1 MFQKDDSRYRIQ
13 QYEPRF
19 QDFFDLMPHHIREIL
34 LVSSLYDSFILEEDG
49 QLGENLYAD
58 YFDLQLSY
66 APRITRVSTGEQ
78 ALQEVKDRKFDLVIS
93 MLRLSDMDVFT
104 VAKKI
109 KKIDKDLPVV
119 LLAYQS
125 DIMAHAA
132 DPVAHPE
139 IDRTF
144 IWSGDTKIL
153 LAITKLFEDK
163 KNVAHDIEYGDVRVI
178 IIVENSRRYYSLFL
192 PIIYTE
198 IMKQTQ
204 ALIAEGLNEMHRQLR
219 RRARPKILLAETYEE
234 AFGLYQKYQNN
245 VLGIIS
251 DISYYHHGRMDPDA
265 GFKLAQK
272 IRASDPE
279 LPLLLMSTQTQNA
292 QKAEKSHVSFLNKN
306 SNSLLLELR
315 HFIKGQLGFG
325 DFIFRVPNGKEIG
338 RAKNLKELEN
348 LLATVPDDSIAYHA
362 SRNHF
367 SNWLMART
375 EFALA
380 QKLRPKKIS
389 DFENIQQV
397 RQHLIESISQL
408 RKSKQRGVIVEF
420 SRSRFDQ
427 ESAFVKF
434 SSGSLGGKARGIAFI
449 RALLDKSPTRKNFPD
464 IEIKVPRTDVIGTD
478 FFDEFLDV
486 NNLRQLA
493 IESDNDDDI
502 ARAFL
507 KKKLP
512 KTLMEN
518 LKFYLQHVNYP
529 LAIRSSSLLED
540 SQFQPFAG
548 LYSTYMIPNNDPDIK
563 VRLQQLSD
571 AVKLVYASTFYQ
583 SPKAYIKS
591 LSRSIEEEKMA
602 VIIQQVVG
610 KRHADLFYPNFS
622 GVAQSYN
629 FYPISY
635 QKPDDGV
642 AMVALGLGKII
653 VDAGKALRFCP
664 RYPNVLPQFSTP
676 EEILENSQR
685 EFFALNLGQSNLAL
699 TRDENSTL
707 TLENLDTAEKQGTLS
722 PIGGVY
728 SVNNN
733 IIYDGI
739 YEQGPRVITFSHIL
753 KSDLF
758 PLASI
763 LNDLLEIGRL
773 GMGCAVQIEFAVN
786 FRQRAEEKDEFYFLQ
801 IRPMVHGYE
810 ESDVKVD
817 NIPRER
823 IMCATSNALGNGVT
837 SNISD
842 IIYVK
847 PENFSAMNTV
857 KMKLEINK
865 INSLLVEQG
874 RNYILIGPGRWGS
887 SDHFL
892 GIPVAWEN
900 ISNVKLL
907 VETDLDGFKV
917 EPSQGTHF
925 FQNIT
930 SFYIGY
936 FNVRQF
942 RKDSFI
948 DWNWLDSLPAENETD
963 FVRHI
968 RLDAPMEI
976 RIDGRSRKGV
986 ILKPEK
992 K

>member
-1 MFQKDDSRYRIQ
+1 MTEIKNNRYRIQ
-13 QYEPRF
+13 RYEPRF
-19 QDFFDLMPHHIREIL
+19 HDFFDLMPHHIREIL

-66 APRITRVSTGEQ
+66 APRITRVSTGVQ
-78 ALQEVKDRKFDLVIS
+78 ALRAVKERKFDLVIS

-109 KKIDKDLPVV
+109 KKIDKELPVV
-119 LLAYQS
+119 LLAYES
-125 DIMAHAA
+125 DITAHEI
-132 DPVAHPE
+132 DPIKHPE

-144 IWSGDTKIL
+144 FWFGDTKIL

-163 KNVAHDIEYGDVRVI
+163 KNAAHDIEFGDVRVI

-234 AFGLYQKYQNN
+234 AIYLYEQFTDN

-251 DISYYHHGRMDPDA
+251 DISYERGGEIDHEA

-272 IRASDPE
+272 IRATDPE
-279 LPLLLMSTQTQNA
+279 LPLLLMSSQTQNEK
-292 QKAEKSHVSFLNKN
+292 KAKEMGVSFLNKN
-306 SNSLLLELR
+306 SSSLLLDLR
-315 HFIKGQLGFG
+315 HFIKDQLGFG
-325 DFIFRVPNGKEIG
+325 DFVFRLPNGKEIA
-338 RAKNLKELEN
+338 RAKDLKELERV
-348 LLATVPDDSIAYHA
+348 LETIPDKSIAYHA

-375 EFALA
+375 EFTLA
-380 QKLRPKKIS
+380 KKLRPKKIS
-389 DFENIQQV
+389 DFEDIQQV
-397 RQHLIESISQL
+397 RKHLMDSINQL

-420 SRSRFDQ
+420 SRDRFDPD
-427 ESAFVKF
+427 SAFVKF

-449 RALLDKSPTRKNFPD
+449 RALLENSPIHTNFPN
-464 IEIKVPRTDVIGTD
+464 IEIRVPRTEVIGTD
-478 FFDEFLDV
+478 FFDEFLDQ
-486 NNLRQLA
+486 NNLRQFA
-493 IESDNDDDI
+493 IDSSDDDSI
-502 ARAFL
+502 AQTFL

-512 KTLMEN
+512 KKLVED

-529 LAIRSSSLLED
+529 LAVRSSSLLED

-548 LYSTYMIPNNDPDIK
+548 LYSTYMLPNNHPDIK
-563 VRLQQLSD
+563 IRLQQLSD
-571 AVKLVYASTFYQ
+571 AIKLVYASTFYQ

-591 LSRSIEEEKMA
+591 LSRSIEEEKMG

-610 KRHADLFYPNFS
+610 RQHGDLFYPNFS

-635 QKPDDGV
+635 QKPEDGI

-653 VDAGKALRFCP
+653 VDGGKALRFCP

-685 EFFALNLGQSNLAL
+685 EFFALDLNKSDLRLTGDESATLAF
-699 TRDENSTL
+699 EG
-707 TLENLDTAEKQGTLS
+707 LETAEKQGTLNQ
-722 PIGGVY
+722 IGGVY
-728 SVNNN
+728 SINNN
-733 IIYDGI
+733 VIYDGI

-753 KSDLF
+753 KSGLF
-758 PLASI
+758 PLAPI

-786 FRQRAEEKDEFYFLQ
+786 FKQRPGEKDEFYFLQ
-801 IRPMVHGYE
+801 IRPMIHGYE
-810 ESDVKVD
+810 EAEVKID
-817 NIPRER
+817 NVSRER
-823 IMCATSNALGNGVT
+823 IICTTSNALGNGVT
-837 SNISD
+837 KNISD
-842 IIYVK
+842 IIYIK
-847 PENFSAMNTV
+847 PDKFSAMHTV
-857 KMKLEINK
+857 EMKSDINK
-865 INSLLVEQG
+865 INNILVEEG
-874 RNYILIGPGRWGS
+874 RNYILVGPGRWGS

-892 GIPVAWEN
+892 GIPVDWEN

-925 FQNIT
+925 FHNLT

-942 RKDSFI
+942 REEDFI
-948 DWNWLDSLPAENETD
+948 DWEWLDNLPAENETE
-963 FVRHI
+963 FVRHV
-968 RLDAPMEI
+968 RLDQPLEI

-986 ILKPEK
+986 ILKSES
-992 K
+992 

>member
-1 MFQKDDSRYRIQ
+1 MNKTTQNRYRIHK
-13 QYEPRF
+13 YEPRF

-49 QLGENLYAD
+49 QLGENLFAD

-78 ALQEVKDRKFDLVIS
+78 ALQAVKERKFDLVIS

-119 LLAYQS
+119 LLAYET
-125 DIMAHAA
+125 DITAHNI
-132 DPVAHPE
+132 DPIDHPE

-144 IWSGDTKIL
+144 IWTGDTKIL

-178 IIVENSRRYYSLFL
+178 IVVENSRRYYSLFL

-204 ALIAEGLNEMHRQLR
+204 SLIAEGLNEMHRQLR

-234 AFGLYQKYQNN
+234 ALELYKKYKNN

-251 DISYYHHGRMDPDA
+251 DISYYRHGKIDPEA

-272 IRASDPE
+272 IRATDPE
-279 LPLLLMSTQTQNA
+279 LPLLLMSAQTEN
-292 QKAEKSHVSFLNKN
+292 AEKAKEFHVSFLNKN

-315 HFIKGQLGFG
+315 RFIKDQLGFG
-325 DFIFRVPNGKEIG
+325 DFVFRLPNGKEIA
-338 RAKNLKELEN
+338 RAKNLKELEHILEN
-348 LLATVPDDSIAYHA
+348 VPDESIAYHA

-375 EFALA
+375 EFTLA
-380 QKLRPKKIS
+380 KKLRPKKIS

-397 RQHLIESISQL
+397 RKHLIESINQL

-420 SRSRFDQ
+420 SRKRFDP

-449 RALLDKSPTRKNFPD
+449 RALLENSPIHANFPNID
-464 IEIKVPRTDVIGTD
+464 IKVPRTEVIGTD
-478 FFDEFLDV
+478 FFDEFLDS
-486 NNLRQLA
+486 NNLRQFA
-493 IESDNDDDI
+493 IDCEDDDTI
-502 ARAFL
+502 AQTFL

-512 KTLMEN
+512 KELTNN
-518 LKFYLQHVNYP
+518 LKFYLQYVNYP
-529 LAIRSSSLLED
+529 LAVRSSSLLED

-548 LYSTYMIPNNDPDIK
+548 LYATYMIPNNHPDIK
-563 VRLQQLSD
+563 VRLHQLSD
-571 AVKLVYASTFYQ
+571 AIKLVYASTFYQ
-583 SPKAYIKS
+583 SPKAYITS

-610 KRHADLFYPNFS
+610 KQHADLFYPNFS

-629 FYPISY
+629 YYPISY
-635 QKPDDGV
+635 QKPEDGI
-642 AMVALGLGKII
+642 AMVALGLGKLI
-653 VDAGKALRFCP
+653 VDGGKALRFCP

-685 EFFALNLGQSNLAL
+685 EFYALDLSKSEIHL
-699 TRDENSTL
+699 TKDESSTL
-707 TLENLDTAEKQGTLS
+707 TVEGLETAEKQGTLS
-722 PIGGVY
+722 AIGGVY

-733 IIYDGI
+733 MIYDGI
-739 YEQGPRVITFSHIL
+739 YERGPRVITFSHVL
-753 KSDLF
+753 KTNLF
-758 PLASI
+758 PLAPI
-763 LNDLLEIGRL
+763 LIDLLEIGRM

-786 FRQRAEEKDEFYFLQ
+786 FKQRPEEKDEFYFLQ
-801 IRPMVHGYE
+801 IRPMIHGFE
-810 ESDVKVD
+810 ASDVEIPKVSTEQ
-817 NIPRER
+817 I
-823 IMCATSNALGNGVT
+823 ICSTSSALGNGV
-837 SNISD
+837 ISQIRD
-842 IIYVK
+842 IIYVRK
-847 PENFSAMNTV
+847 NNFSPMHTMQ
-857 KMKLEINK
+857 MKTDINK
-865 INSLLVEQG
+865 LNKILVEQG

-887 SDHFL
+887 SDQFL

-907 VETDLDGFKV
+907 VETDFDGFNV

-925 FQNIT
+925 FHNIT

-936 FNVRQF
+936 FNIRHFRQG
-942 RKDSFI
+942 DFI
-948 DWNWLDSLPAENETD
+948 DWEWLDNLPAENETQ
-963 FVRHI
+963 FVRHV
-968 RLDAPMEI
+968 RLDKPVEI
-976 RIDGRSRKGV
+976 LINGRERKGV
-986 ILKPEK
+986 ILKPR
-992 K
+992 